1 MNIFSELETEY
12 NYTHNELL
20 MAKYVL
26 TCIVYEASKIFLLTI
41 IFYFLHRLDVFAIS
55 FIFLF
60 ILRTN
65 GGGLHF
71 NNYFMCF
78 ISTLFLFLMTTMIL
92 PDLVTVSYGSMV
104 VSSFIFIHALLK
116 VGPIASP
123 LRPTLSS
130 LNCSAYSLIF
140 LSL

>member
-1 MNIFSELETEY
+1 MFLHALFMKPVKFFTYNNIL
-12 NYTHNELL
+12 
-20 MAKYVL
+20 
-26 TCIVYEASKIFLLTI
+26 
-41 IFYFLHRLDVFAIS
+41 FLHRLDVFAIS

-123 LRPTLSS
+123 LRPKANEKTIIQCKIISVS
-130 LNCSAYSLIF
+130 VIIF
-140 LSL
+140 LLF